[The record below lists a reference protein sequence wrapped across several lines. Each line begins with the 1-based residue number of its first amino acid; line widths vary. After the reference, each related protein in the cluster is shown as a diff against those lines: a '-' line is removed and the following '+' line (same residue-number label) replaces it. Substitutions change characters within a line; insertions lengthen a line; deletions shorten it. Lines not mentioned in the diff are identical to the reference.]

1 MTEQQ
6 LERRDIIMSNVEAL
20 RLSLVSLNRFE
31 QDIPHLRC
39 EFTRVSLLGLCTW
52 NVEIPL
58 ESSRQITSA
67 LRSVLRKKM
76 AQYKKEFDELQLQ
89 EEKMKTDKSKGK
101 KKKKN
106 TSKSNAVFFGAC
118 AVGNIAGV
126 FLAMGTTYGIFAAV
140 RIAARKYK
148 EVSDDIG
155 REV

>member
-89 EEKMKTDKSKGK
+89 EEKNEDRQIK
-101 KKKKN
+101 
-106 TSKSNAVFFGAC
+106 
-118 AVGNIAGV
+118 
-126 FLAMGTTYGIFAAV
+126 
-140 RIAARKYK
+140 RQEEK
-148 EVSDDIG
+148 EEYEQV
-155 REV
+155 